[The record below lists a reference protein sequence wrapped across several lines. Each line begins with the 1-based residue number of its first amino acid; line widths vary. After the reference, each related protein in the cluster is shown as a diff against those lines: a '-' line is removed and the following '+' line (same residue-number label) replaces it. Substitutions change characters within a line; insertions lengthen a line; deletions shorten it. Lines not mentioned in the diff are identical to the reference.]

1 MRDNEGFT
9 ELEFKTKIAKNPD
22 FVGAIGLD
30 SPVAPNLKLVRRAL
44 VVPTFAVDAA
54 QDEVISFRG
63 SLGVF
68 GGAGTGKTST
78 LIRSALSRMDAGQDP
93 NSLLII
99 TYGRESASIIRDQIA
114 IGAKSTATNPLA
126 RTFHS
131 LAFSILNEKLSP
143 EDPIYILV
151 SGAEQ
156 DAFISEMLESGFDKS
171 SWHPDLVLAKTTKGF
186 VREVRDLILRGTE
199 LGLFPEDLKRLAHEM
214 NEPYWNGA
222 AEFWASYADVM
233 NLRSMSVGE
242 TVIRI
247 DPSAIIVEAIHRLKS
262 EPLILAKYRG
272 MFSTIL
278 IDEFQE
284 SDASQ
289 RELLELIAPA
299 DLVLFVD
306 AASAVGRFRGAD
318 PDSVE
323 RYVREKTST
332 QITLEKVHR
341 FAGERVEEAVK
352 LASHAEAAQFI
363 AHELKRAYLH
373 DGLAWSEMA
382 VLVRN
387 PGLQVAAIQRAFA
400 QNGIPL
406 GVDAGALALA
416 DNPAVR
422 PILDIANF
430 ALRPQLLTPAN
441 WERIESVLLSEFCGA
456 DAIELRQIRVKLAKE
471 RLDGDSKT
479 TTEMALE
486 LIEDPTI
493 SVDSEFRAFARLRD
507 LLVAARK
514 ASRGEVSDIFWA
526 IWDSSMD
533 YNGAKISL
541 LWRERALNGGNKGAL
556 ADRDIDSVIQLF
568 ESARRFS
575 ERAPGARATSFIDQ
589 LFDERILSDAIFSK
603 AQKENVVSLLTVHAA
618 KGLEWEFVVL
628 AGVQEGAWPNLKER
642 GSLLGSERLV
652 EAERTGLR
660 SPSEIAA
667 SASYGLMKDER
678 RLLNVA
684 RSRAKSRVLV
694 TAIQAEDLQPSRFFD
709 ELYEELYGI
718 SADEGDHA
726 TPERAL
732 TSQALISEL
741 RRTLENGESENKDF
755 AASLLKTLASEGF
768 AAANPSTWLGA
779 KALSSDLPVV
789 PSDQS
794 VFVSPSG
801 LQSFEDC
808 GLKWFLEKN
817 GAKDG
822 DSTAQLLGT
831 AIHALARMAADDA
844 SLTLE
849 GAIEKLTQSWSIV
862 DQNVGWFKDVQL
874 GKARDML
881 ERFFEWH
888 RLNPREIVAVEESFK
903 IEIGRAILSGS
914 VDRLESD
921 GQTLHVVDLK
931 TGKTAIS
938 EKDALQHKQLAAYQ
952 LAIMDGGFKHLSEIE
967 KSGGAELLFV
977 GGDRVDA
984 ALRTQPTVE
993 RDVIAS
999 EIERAAEGMGADTFT
1014 ATLNKN
1020 CRTCSVKIICP
1031 LQAHGRSLIE

>member
-1 MRDNEGFT
+1 M
-9 ELEFKTKIAKNPD
+9 A
-22 FVGAIGLD
+22 A
-30 SPVAPNLKLVRRAL
+30 NLKLVRRAIA
-44 VVPTFAVDAA
+44 VPTFNSDSA
-54 QDEVISFRG
+54 QEEVISFRG

-68 GGAGTGKTST
+68 GKAGSGKTTT

-93 NSLLII
+93 NTVLII

-143 EDPIYILV
+143 EDPMYILV

-156 DAFISEMLESGFDKS
+156 DAFIGEMLESGFDKS
-171 SWHPDLVLAKTTKGF
+171 AWHEDLDLAKKTKGF

-199 LGLFPEDLKRLAHEM
+199 LGLLPEDLKQLAHEM
-214 NEPYWNGA
+214 NEPYWKGA
-222 AEFWASYADVM
+222 AEFWASYVDVM

-247 DPSAIIVEAIHRLKS
+247 DPSAIIVEAINRLKS
-262 EPLILAKYRG
+262 SPELLSKYRS
-272 MFSTIL
+272 MFTTIL

-284 SDASQ
+284 SDKSQ
-289 RELLELIAPA
+289 RELLDLIAPK
-299 DLVLFVD
+299 DTIFFLD
-306 AASAVGRFRGAD
+306 AESAVGRFRGAD

-323 RYVREKTST
+323 RYVRENTST

-341 FAGERVEEAVK
+341 FNGDRVEEAAK
-352 LASHAEAAQFI
+352 LASHAEAAQYI
-363 AHELKRAYLH
+363 AHALKRSYLH
-373 DGLAWSEMA
+373 DGLPWSEMA

-387 PGLQVAAIQRAFA
+387 PGLQVAALQRALA

-406 GVDAGALALA
+406 SVDAGALALA

-430 ALRPQLLTPAN
+430 ALRPHLLTPGN
-441 WERIESVLLSEFCGA
+441 WERIEAVLLSEFCGA
-456 DAIELRQIRVKLAKE
+456 DALELRQIRVKLAKE
-471 RLDGDSKT
+471 RIDGDSKT

-486 LIEDPTI
+486 LIDDPTI
-493 SVDSEFRAFARLRD
+493 SVDSEFRPFARLRD

-514 ASRGEVSDIFWA
+514 ASRGDVSDVLWA

-533 YNGAKISL
+533 YNGARISL

-575 ERAPGARATSFIDQ
+575 ERAPGARATTFIDQ
-589 LFDERILSDAIFSK
+589 LFEERILSDAIFSK
-603 AQKENVVSLLTVHAA
+603 AQKENVVSLLTVHSA
-618 KGLEWEFVVL
+618 KGLEWKFVAL
-628 AGVQEGAWPNLKER
+628 AGLQEGAWPNLKER

-660 SPSEIAA
+660 SPGEIAA

-684 RSRAKSRVLV
+684 RTRANSRLLV
-694 TAIQAEDLQPSRFFD
+694 TAVQAEDLQPSRFFD
-709 ELYEELYGI
+709 EIYEEIYGV
-718 SADEGDHA
+718 SSDEGEHA
-726 TPERAL
+726 TSERAL
-732 TSQALISEL
+732 TPQALISQL
-741 RRTLENGESENKDF
+741 RRVLEGGVEGDKEF
-755 AASLLKTLASEGF
+755 AASLLKSLASEGF
-768 AAANPSTWLGA
+768 SSANPSTWLGA
-779 KALSSDLPVV
+779 RPLSSEAPVV
-789 PSDQS
+789 AKDQS

-817 GAKDG
+817 GARDG

-831 AIHALARMAADDA
+831 AIHALARMAADD
-844 SLTLE
+844 STLTLE
-849 GAIEKLTQSWSIV
+849 EAIEKLTDSWSIV
-862 DQNVGWFKDVQL
+862 DQSVGWFKEAQL
-874 GKARDML
+874 LEARAML
-881 ERFFEWH
+881 KRFFDWH
-888 RLNPREIVAVEESFK
+888 RENEREIVAVEEKFK

-921 GQTLHVVDLK
+921 GKSLHVVDLK
-931 TGKTAIS
+931 TGATAIS
-938 EKDALQHKQLAAYQ
+938 PADALEHKQLAAYQ
-952 LAIMDGGFKHLSEIE
+952 LAVMEGGFAAVSDIKE
-967 KSGGAELLFV
+967 SGGAQLLFV
-977 GGDRVDA
+977 AGDRADA
-984 ALRTQPTVE
+984 ALRTQPTVD
-993 RDVIAS
+993 RDAVAA
-999 EIERAAEGMGADTFT
+999 EIESAADGMSANQFT

-1020 CRTCSVKIICP
+1020 CRTCSVKLICP
-1031 LQAHGRSLIE
+1031 LQANGRSVIE

>member
-1 MRDNEGFT
+1 M
-9 ELEFKTKIAKNPD
+9 A
-22 FVGAIGLD
+22 A
-30 SPVAPNLKLVRRAL
+30 NLKLVRRAIA
-44 VVPTFAVDAA
+44 VPTFTSDSA
-54 QDEVISFRG
+54 QGEVISFRG

-68 GGAGTGKTST
+68 GKAGCGKTTT
-78 LIRSALSRMDAGQDP
+78 LIRAALSRMDAGQDP
-93 NSLLII
+93 NTVLII

-143 EDPIYILV
+143 EDPMYILV

-171 SWHPDLVLAKTTKGF
+171 AWHEDLDLARKTKGF

-199 LGLFPEDLKRLAHEM
+199 LGLLPEDLKRLAHEM

-222 AEFWASYADVM
+222 ADFWASYVDVM

-247 DPSAIIVEAIHRLKS
+247 DPSAIIVEAINRLKS
-262 EPLILAKYRG
+262 SPELLSKYRS
-272 MFSTIL
+272 MFTTIL

-284 SDASQ
+284 SDKSQ
-289 RELLELIAPA
+289 RELLELIAPK
-299 DLVLFVD
+299 DTIFFLD
-306 AASAVGRFRGAD
+306 AESAVGRFRGAD
-318 PDSVE
+318 PDSIE
-323 RYVREKTST
+323 RYVREKTSK
-332 QITLEKVHR
+332 QITLEKGHR
-341 FAGERVEEAVK
+341 FIGERVEEAAK
-352 LASHAEAAQFI
+352 LASHAEAAQYI
-363 AHELKRAYLH
+363 AHALKRSYLH
-373 DGLAWSEMA
+373 DGLPWSEMA

-387 PGLQVAAIQRAFA
+387 PGLQVAALQRALA

-406 GVDAGALALA
+406 SVDAGALALA

-430 ALRPQLLTPAN
+430 ALRPHLLTPGN
-441 WERIESVLLSEFCGA
+441 WERIEAVLLSEFCGA
-456 DAIELRQIRVKLAKE
+456 DALELRQIRVKLAKE
-471 RLDGDSKT
+471 RIDGESKT

-493 SVDSEFRAFARLRD
+493 SVDSEFRPFARLRD

-514 ASRGEVSDIFWA
+514 ASRGDVSDVLWA

-575 ERAPGARATSFIDQ
+575 ERAPGARATTFIDQ
-589 LFDERILSDAIFSK
+589 LFEERILSDAIFSK

-618 KGLEWEFVVL
+618 KGLEWNFVAL
-628 AGVQEGAWPNLKER
+628 AGLQEGAWPNLKER

-667 SASYGLMKDER
+667 SASYGLIKDER

-684 RSRAKSRVLV
+684 RTRAKSRLLV
-694 TAIQAEDLQPSRFFD
+694 TAVQAEDLQPSRFFD
-709 ELYEELYGI
+709 ELYEEIYGI
-718 SADEGDHA
+718 SSDEGEHA
-726 TPERAL
+726 TSERAL
-732 TSQALISEL
+732 TPQALISQL
-741 RRTLENGESENKDF
+741 RRVLEGGAEGDKEF
-755 AASLLKTLASEGF
+755 AASLLKSLASEGF
-768 AAANPSTWLGA
+768 SSANPSTWLGA
-779 KALSSDLPVV
+779 RPLSSDAPVV
-789 PSDQS
+789 AQDQS

-817 GAKDG
+817 GARDG

-831 AIHALARMAADDA
+831 AIHALARMAADD
-844 SLTLE
+844 STLTLE
-849 GAIEKLTQSWSIV
+849 EAIVKLTASWSIV
-862 DQNVGWFKDVQL
+862 DQSVGWFKEAQL
-874 GKARDML
+874 VEARAML
-881 ERFFEWH
+881 KRFFDWH
-888 RLNPREIVAVEESFK
+888 RENKREIVAVEEKFK
-903 IEIGRAILSGS
+903 VEIGRAILSGS

-921 GQTLHVVDLK
+921 GTSLHVVDLK
-931 TGKTAIS
+931 TGATAIS
-938 EKDALQHKQLAAYQ
+938 AAETLEHKQLAAYQ
-952 LAIMDGGFKHLSEIE
+952 LAVMEGGFAAVTDIK

-977 GGDRVDA
+977 AGDRADA
-984 ALRTQPTVE
+984 AHRSQPTVD
-993 RDVIAS
+993 RDAVAA
-999 EIERAAEGMGADTFT
+999 EIESAAEGMSANQFT

-1020 CRTCSVKIICP
+1020 CRTCSVKLICP
-1031 LQAHGRSLIE
+1031 LQANGRSVIE

>member
-1 MRDNEGFT
+1 M
-9 ELEFKTKIAKNPD
+9 A
-22 FVGAIGLD
+22 A
-30 SPVAPNLKLVRRAL
+30 NLKLVRRAIA
-44 VVPTFAVDAA
+44 VPTFTSDSA
-54 QDEVISFRG
+54 QEEVISFRG

-68 GGAGTGKTST
+68 GKAGCGKTTT
-78 LIRSALSRMDAGQDP
+78 LIRAALSRMDAGQDP
-93 NSLLII
+93 NTVLII

-143 EDPIYILV
+143 EDPMYILV

-171 SWHPDLVLAKTTKGF
+171 AWHEDLDLARKTKGF

-199 LGLFPEDLKRLAHEM
+199 LGLLPEDLKRLAHEM

-222 AEFWASYADVM
+222 ADFWASYVDVM

-247 DPSAIIVEAIHRLKS
+247 DPSAIIVEAINRLKS
-262 EPLILAKYRG
+262 SPELLSKYRS
-272 MFSTIL
+272 MFTTIL

-284 SDASQ
+284 SDKSQ
-289 RELLELIAPA
+289 RELLELIAPKDTIFFLNA
-299 DLVLFVD
+299 E
-306 AASAVGRFRGAD
+306 SAVGRFRGAD

-323 RYVREKTST
+323 RYVREKTSK
-332 QITLEKVHR
+332 QITLEKGHR
-341 FAGERVEEAVK
+341 FIGERVEEAAK
-352 LASHAEAAQFI
+352 LASHAEAAQYI
-363 AHELKRAYLH
+363 AHALKRSYLH
-373 DGLAWSEMA
+373 DGLPWSEMA

-387 PGLQVAAIQRAFA
+387 PGLQVAALQRALA

-406 GVDAGALALA
+406 SVDAGALALA

-430 ALRPQLLTPAN
+430 ALRPHLLTPGN
-441 WERIESVLLSEFCGA
+441 WERIEAVLLSEFCGA
-456 DAIELRQIRVKLAKE
+456 DALELRQIRVKLAKE
-471 RLDGDSKT
+471 RIDGESKT

-493 SVDSEFRAFARLRD
+493 SVDSEFRPFARLRD
-507 LLVAARK
+507 LLVAARN
-514 ASRGEVSDIFWA
+514 ASRGDVSDVLWA

-575 ERAPGARATSFIDQ
+575 ERAPGARATTFIDQ
-589 LFDERILSDAIFSK
+589 LFEERILSDAIFSK

-618 KGLEWEFVVL
+618 KGLEWNFVAL
-628 AGVQEGAWPNLKER
+628 AGLQEGAWPNLKER

-667 SASYGLMKDER
+667 SASYGLIKDER

-684 RSRAKSRVLV
+684 RTRAKSRLLV
-694 TAIQAEDLQPSRFFD
+694 TAVQAEDLQPSRFFD
-709 ELYEELYGI
+709 ELYEEIYGI
-718 SADEGDHA
+718 SSDEGEHA
-726 TPERAL
+726 TSERAL
-732 TSQALISEL
+732 TPQALISQL
-741 RRTLENGESENKDF
+741 RRVLEGGAEGDKEF
-755 AASLLKTLASEGF
+755 AASLLKSLASEGF
-768 AAANPSTWLGA
+768 SSANPSTWLGA
-779 KALSSDLPVV
+779 RPLSSDAPVV
-789 PSDQS
+789 AQDQS

-817 GAKDG
+817 GARDG

-831 AIHALARMAADDA
+831 AIHALARMAADD
-844 SLTLE
+844 STLTLE
-849 GAIEKLTQSWSIV
+849 EAIVKLTASWSIV
-862 DQNVGWFKDVQL
+862 DQSVGWFKEAQL
-874 GKARDML
+874 VEARAML
-881 ERFFEWH
+881 KRFFDWH
-888 RLNPREIVAVEESFK
+888 RENKREIVAVEEKFK
-903 IEIGRAILSGS
+903 VEIGRAILSGS

-921 GQTLHVVDLK
+921 GTSLHVVDLK
-931 TGKTAIS
+931 TGATAIS
-938 EKDALQHKQLAAYQ
+938 PADALEHKQLAAYQ
-952 LAIMDGGFKHLSEIE
+952 LAVMEGGFAAVTDIK

-977 GGDRVDA
+977 AGDRADA
-984 ALRTQPTVE
+984 AHRSQPTVD
-993 RDVIAS
+993 RDAVAA
-999 EIERAAEGMGADTFT
+999 EIESAAEGMSANQFT

-1020 CRTCSVKIICP
+1020 CRTCSVKLICP
-1031 LQAHGRSLIE
+1031 LQANGRSVIE

>member
-1 MRDNEGFT
+1 M
-9 ELEFKTKIAKNPD
+9 A
-22 FVGAIGLD
+22 A
-30 SPVAPNLKLVRRAL
+30 NLKLVRRAIA
-44 VVPTFAVDAA
+44 VPTFTSDSA
-54 QDEVISFRG
+54 QEEVISFRG

-68 GGAGTGKTST
+68 GKAGCGKTTT
-78 LIRSALSRMDAGQDP
+78 LIRAALSRMDAGQDP
-93 NSLLII
+93 NTFLII

-143 EDPIYILV
+143 EDPMYILV

-171 SWHPDLVLAKTTKGF
+171 AWHEDLDLARKTKGF

-199 LGLFPEDLKRLAHEM
+199 LGLLPEDLKRLAHEM

-222 AEFWASYADVM
+222 ADFWASYVDVM

-247 DPSAIIVEAIHRLKS
+247 DPSAIIVEAINRLKS
-262 EPLILAKYRG
+262 SPELLSKYRS
-272 MFSTIL
+272 MFTTIL

-284 SDASQ
+284 SDKSQ
-289 RELLELIAPA
+289 RELLELIAPK
-299 DLVLFVD
+299 DTIFFLD
-306 AASAVGRFRGAD
+306 AESAVGRFRGAD
-318 PDSVE
+318 PDSIE
-323 RYVREKTST
+323 RYVREKTSK
-332 QITLEKVHR
+332 QITLEKGHR
-341 FAGERVEEAVK
+341 FIGERVEEAAK
-352 LASHAEAAQFI
+352 LASHAEAAQYI
-363 AHELKRAYLH
+363 AHALKRSYLH
-373 DGLAWSEMA
+373 DGLPWSEMA

-387 PGLQVAAIQRAFA
+387 PGLQVAALQRALA

-406 GVDAGALALA
+406 SVDAGALALA

-430 ALRPQLLTPAN
+430 ALRPHFLTPGN
-441 WERIESVLLSEFCGA
+441 WERIEAVLLSEFCGA
-456 DAIELRQIRVKLAKE
+456 DALELRQIRVKLAKE
-471 RLDGDSKT
+471 RIDGESKT

-493 SVDSEFRAFARLRD
+493 SVDSEFRPFARLRD

-514 ASRGEVSDIFWA
+514 ASRGDVSDVLWA

-575 ERAPGARATSFIDQ
+575 ERAPGARATTFIDQ
-589 LFDERILSDAIFSK
+589 LFEERILSDAIFSK

-618 KGLEWEFVVL
+618 KGLEWNFVAL
-628 AGVQEGAWPNLKER
+628 AGLQEGAWPNLKER

-667 SASYGLMKDER
+667 SASYGLIKDER

-684 RSRAKSRVLV
+684 RTRAKSRLLV
-694 TAIQAEDLQPSRFFD
+694 TAVQAEDLQPSRFFD
-709 ELYEELYGI
+709 ELYEEIYGI
-718 SADEGDHA
+718 SSDEGEHA
-726 TPERAL
+726 TSERAL
-732 TSQALISEL
+732 TPQALISQL
-741 RRTLENGESENKDF
+741 RRVLEGGAEGDKEF
-755 AASLLKTLASEGF
+755 AASLLKSLASEGF
-768 AAANPSTWLGA
+768 SSANPSTWLGA
-779 KALSSDLPVV
+779 RPLSSDAPVV
-789 PSDQS
+789 AQDQS

-817 GAKDG
+817 GARDG

-831 AIHALARMAADDA
+831 AIHALARMAADD
-844 SLTLE
+844 STLTLE
-849 GAIEKLTQSWSIV
+849 EAIVKLTASWSIV
-862 DQNVGWFKDVQL
+862 DQSVGWFKEAQL
-874 GKARDML
+874 VEARAML
-881 ERFFEWH
+881 KRFFDWH
-888 RLNPREIVAVEESFK
+888 RENKREIVAVEEKFK
-903 IEIGRAILSGS
+903 VEIGRAILSGS

-921 GQTLHVVDLK
+921 GTSLHVVDLK
-931 TGKTAIS
+931 TGATAIS
-938 EKDALQHKQLAAYQ
+938 PADALEHKQLAAYQ
-952 LAIMDGGFKHLSEIE
+952 LAVMEGGFAAVTDIK

-977 GGDRVDA
+977 AGDRADA
-984 ALRTQPTVE
+984 AHRSQPTVD
-993 RDVIAS
+993 RDAVAA
-999 EIERAAEGMGADTFT
+999 EIESAAEGMSANQFT

-1020 CRTCSVKIICP
+1020 CRTCSVKLICP
-1031 LQAHGRSLIE
+1031 LQANGRSVIE

>member
-1 MRDNEGFT
+1 M
-9 ELEFKTKIAKNPD
+9 A
-22 FVGAIGLD
+22 A
-30 SPVAPNLKLVRRAL
+30 NLKLVRRAIA
-44 VVPTFAVDAA
+44 VPTFTSDSA
-54 QDEVISFRG
+54 QEEVISFRG

-68 GGAGTGKTST
+68 GKAGCGKTTT
-78 LIRSALSRMDAGQDP
+78 LIRAALSRMDAGQDP
-93 NSLLII
+93 NTVLII

-143 EDPIYILV
+143 EDPMYILV

-171 SWHPDLVLAKTTKGF
+171 AWHEDLDLARKTKGF

-199 LGLFPEDLKRLAHEM
+199 LGLLPEDLKRLAHEM

-222 AEFWASYADVM
+222 ADFWASYVDVM

-247 DPSAIIVEAIHRLKS
+247 DPSAIIVEAINRLKS
-262 EPLILAKYRG
+262 SPELLSKYRS
-272 MFSTIL
+272 MFTTIL

-284 SDASQ
+284 SDKSQ
-289 RELLELIAPA
+289 RELLELIAPS
-299 DLVLFVD
+299 DTIFFLD
-306 AASAVGRFRGAD
+306 AESAVGRFRGAD
-318 PDSVE
+318 PD
-323 RYVREKTST
+323 VREKTSK
-332 QITLEKVHR
+332 QITLEKGHR
-341 FAGERVEEAVK
+341 FIGERVEEAAK
-352 LASHAEAAQFI
+352 LASHAEAAQYI
-363 AHELKRAYLH
+363 AHALKRSYLH
-373 DGLAWSEMA
+373 DGLPWSEMA

-387 PGLQVAAIQRAFA
+387 PGLQVAALQRALA

-406 GVDAGALALA
+406 SVDAGALALA

-430 ALRPQLLTPAN
+430 ALRPHLLTPGN
-441 WERIESVLLSEFCGA
+441 WERIEAVLLSEFCGA
-456 DAIELRQIRVKLAKE
+456 DALELRQIRVKLAKE
-471 RLDGDSKT
+471 RIDGESKT

-493 SVDSEFRAFARLRD
+493 SVDSEFRPFARLRD
-507 LLVAARK
+507 LLVAARN
-514 ASRGEVSDIFWA
+514 ASRGDVSDVLWA

-575 ERAPGARATSFIDQ
+575 ERAPGARATTFIDQ
-589 LFDERILSDAIFSK
+589 LFEERILSDAIFSK

-618 KGLEWEFVVL
+618 KGLEWNFVAL
-628 AGVQEGAWPNLKER
+628 AGLQEGAWPNLKER

-667 SASYGLMKDER
+667 SASYGLIKDER

-684 RSRAKSRVLV
+684 RTRAKSRLLV
-694 TAIQAEDLQPSRFFD
+694 TAVQAEDLQPSRFFD
-709 ELYEELYGI
+709 ELYEEIYGI
-718 SADEGDHA
+718 SSDEGEHA
-726 TPERAL
+726 TSERAL
-732 TSQALISEL
+732 TPQALISQL
-741 RRTLENGESENKDF
+741 RRVLEGGAEGDKEF
-755 AASLLKTLASEGF
+755 AASLLKSLASEGF
-768 AAANPSTWLGA
+768 SSANPSTWLGA
-779 KALSSDLPVV
+779 RPLSSDAPVV
-789 PSDQS
+789 AQDQS

-817 GAKDG
+817 GARDG

-831 AIHALARMAADDA
+831 AIHALARMAADD
-844 SLTLE
+844 STLTLE
-849 GAIEKLTQSWSIV
+849 EAIVKLTASWSIV
-862 DQNVGWFKDVQL
+862 DQSVGWFKEAQL
-874 GKARDML
+874 VEARAML
-881 ERFFEWH
+881 KRFFDWH
-888 RLNPREIVAVEESFK
+888 RENKREIVAVEEKFK
-903 IEIGRAILSGS
+903 VEIGRAILSGS

-921 GQTLHVVDLK
+921 GTSLHVVDLK
-931 TGKTAIS
+931 TGATAIS
-938 EKDALQHKQLAAYQ
+938 AAETLEHKQLAAYQ
-952 LAIMDGGFKHLSEIE
+952 LAVMEGGFAAVTDIK

-977 GGDRVDA
+977 AGDRADA
-984 ALRTQPTVE
+984 AHRSQPTVD
-993 RDVIAS
+993 RDAVAA
-999 EIERAAEGMGADTFT
+999 EIESAAEGMSANQFT

-1020 CRTCSVKIICP
+1020 CRTCSVKLICP
-1031 LQAHGRSLIE
+1031 LQANGRSVIE

>member
-1 MRDNEGFT
+1 M
-9 ELEFKTKIAKNPD
+9 A
-22 FVGAIGLD
+22 A
-30 SPVAPNLKLVRRAL
+30 NLKLVRRAIA
-44 VVPTFAVDAA
+44 VPTFNSDSA
-54 QDEVISFRG
+54 QEEVISFRG

-68 GGAGTGKTST
+68 GKAGSGKTTT

-93 NSLLII
+93 NTVLII

-143 EDPIYILV
+143 EDPMYILV

-156 DAFISEMLESGFDKS
+156 DAFIGEMLESGFDKS
-171 SWHPDLVLAKTTKGF
+171 AWHEDLDLAKKTKGF

-199 LGLFPEDLKRLAHEM
+199 LGLLPEDLKQLAHEM
-214 NEPYWNGA
+214 NEPYWKGA
-222 AEFWASYADVM
+222 AEFWASYVDVM

-247 DPSAIIVEAIHRLKS
+247 DPSAIIVEAINRLKS
-262 EPLILAKYRG
+262 SPELLSKYRS
-272 MFSTIL
+272 MFTTIL

-284 SDASQ
+284 SDKSQ
-289 RELLELIAPA
+289 RELLDLIAPK
-299 DLVLFVD
+299 DTIFFLD
-306 AASAVGRFRGAD
+306 AESAVGRFRGAD

-323 RYVREKTST
+323 RYVRENTST

-341 FAGERVEEAVK
+341 FNGDRVEEAAK
-352 LASHAEAAQFI
+352 LASHAEAAQYI
-363 AHELKRAYLH
+363 AHALKRSYLH
-373 DGLAWSEMA
+373 DGLPWSEMA

-387 PGLQVAAIQRAFA
+387 PGLQVAALQRALA

-406 GVDAGALALA
+406 SVDAGALALA

-430 ALRPQLLTPAN
+430 ALRPHLLTPGN
-441 WERIESVLLSEFCGA
+441 WERIEAVLLSEFCGA
-456 DAIELRQIRVKLAKE
+456 DALELRQIRVKLAKE
-471 RLDGDSKT
+471 RNDGESRT

-486 LIEDPTI
+486 LIDDPTI
-493 SVDSEFRAFARLRD
+493 SVDSEFRPFARLRD

-514 ASRGEVSDIFWA
+514 ASRGDVSDVLWA

-533 YNGAKISL
+533 YNGARISL

-575 ERAPGARATSFIDQ
+575 ERAPGARATTFIDQ
-589 LFDERILSDAIFSK
+589 LFEERILSDAIFSK
-603 AQKENVVSLLTVHAA
+603 AQKENVVSLLTVHSA
-618 KGLEWEFVVL
+618 KGLEWKFVAL
-628 AGVQEGAWPNLKER
+628 AGLQEGAWPNLKER

-660 SPSEIAA
+660 SPGEIAA

-684 RSRAKSRVLV
+684 RTRANSRLLV
-694 TAIQAEDLQPSRFFD
+694 TAVQAEDLQPSRFFD
-709 ELYEELYGI
+709 EIYEEIYGV
-718 SADEGDHA
+718 SSDEGEHA
-726 TPERAL
+726 TSERAL
-732 TSQALISEL
+732 TPHALISQL
-741 RRTLENGESENKDF
+741 RRVLEGGVEGDKEF
-755 AASLLKTLASEGF
+755 AASLLKSLASEGF
-768 AAANPSTWLGA
+768 SSANPSTWLGA
-779 KALSSDLPVV
+779 RPLSSEAPVV
-789 PSDQS
+789 AKDQS

-817 GAKDG
+817 GARDG

-831 AIHALARMAADDA
+831 AIHALARMAADD
-844 SLTLE
+844 STLTLE
-849 GAIEKLTQSWSIV
+849 EAIEKLTDSWSIV
-862 DQNVGWFKDVQL
+862 DQSVGWFKEAQL
-874 GKARDML
+874 LEARAML
-881 ERFFEWH
+881 KRFFDWH
-888 RLNPREIVAVEESFK
+888 RENEREIVAVEEKFK

-921 GQTLHVVDLK
+921 GTSLHVVDLK
-931 TGKTAIS
+931 TGATAIS
-938 EKDALQHKQLAAYQ
+938 PADALEHKQLAAYQ
-952 LAIMDGGFKHLSEIE
+952 LAVMEGGFAAVSDIKE
-967 KSGGAELLFV
+967 SGGAQLLFV
-977 GGDRVDA
+977 AGDRADA
-984 ALRTQPTVE
+984 ALRTQPTVD
-993 RDVIAS
+993 RNAVAAQ
-999 EIERAAEGMGADTFT
+999 IESAADGMSANQFT

-1020 CRTCSVKIICP
+1020 CRTCSVKLICP
-1031 LQAHGRSLIE
+1031 LQANGRSVIE

>member
-1 MRDNEGFT
+1 M
-9 ELEFKTKIAKNPD
+9 A
-22 FVGAIGLD
+22 A
-30 SPVAPNLKLVRRAL
+30 NLKLVRRAIA
-44 VVPTFAVDAA
+44 VPTFTSDSA
-54 QDEVISFRG
+54 QEEVISFRG

-68 GGAGTGKTST
+68 GKAGCGKTTT
-78 LIRSALSRMDAGQDP
+78 LIRAALSRMDAGQDP
-93 NSLLII
+93 NTVLII

-143 EDPIYILV
+143 EDPMYILV

-171 SWHPDLVLAKTTKGF
+171 AWHEDLDLARKTKGF

-199 LGLFPEDLKRLAHEM
+199 LGLLPEDLKRLAHEM

-222 AEFWASYADVM
+222 ADFWASYVDVM

-247 DPSAIIVEAIHRLKS
+247 DPSAIIVEAINRLKS
-262 EPLILAKYRG
+262 SPELLSKYRS
-272 MFSTIL
+272 MFTTIL

-284 SDASQ
+284 SDKSQ
-289 RELLELIAPA
+289 RELLELIAPK
-299 DLVLFVD
+299 DTIFFLD
-306 AASAVGRFRGAD
+306 AESAVGRFRGAD

-323 RYVREKTST
+323 RYVREKTSK
-332 QITLEKVHR
+332 QITLEKGHR
-341 FAGERVEEAVK
+341 FIGERVEEAAK
-352 LASHAEAAQFI
+352 LASHAEAAQYI
-363 AHELKRAYLH
+363 AHALKRSYLH
-373 DGLAWSEMA
+373 DGLPWSEMA

-387 PGLQVAAIQRAFA
+387 PGLQVAALQRALA

-406 GVDAGALALA
+406 SVDAGALALA

-430 ALRPQLLTPAN
+430 ALRPHLLTPGN
-441 WERIESVLLSEFCGA
+441 WERIEAVLLSEFCGA
-456 DAIELRQIRVKLAKE
+456 DALELRQIRVKLAKE
-471 RLDGDSKT
+471 RIDGESKT

-493 SVDSEFRAFARLRD
+493 SVDSEFRPFARLRD
-507 LLVAARK
+507 LLVAARN
-514 ASRGEVSDIFWA
+514 ASRGDVSDVLWA

-575 ERAPGARATSFIDQ
+575 ERAPGARATTFIDQ
-589 LFDERILSDAIFSK
+589 LFEERILSDAIFSK

-618 KGLEWEFVVL
+618 KGLEWNFVAL
-628 AGVQEGAWPNLKER
+628 AGLQEGAWPNLKER

-667 SASYGLMKDER
+667 SASYGLIKDER

-684 RSRAKSRVLV
+684 RTRAKSRLLV
-694 TAIQAEDLQPSRFFD
+694 TAVQAEDLQPSRFFD
-709 ELYEELYGI
+709 ELYEEIYGI
-718 SADEGDHA
+718 SSDEGEHA
-726 TPERAL
+726 TSERAL
-732 TSQALISEL
+732 TPQALISQL
-741 RRTLENGESENKDF
+741 RRVLEGGAEGDKEF
-755 AASLLKTLASEGF
+755 AASLLKSLASEGF
-768 AAANPSTWLGA
+768 SSANPSTWLGA
-779 KALSSDLPVV
+779 RPLSSDAPVV
-789 PSDQS
+789 AQDQS

-817 GAKDG
+817 GARDG

-831 AIHALARMAADDA
+831 AIHALARMAADD
-844 SLTLE
+844 STLTLE
-849 GAIEKLTQSWSIV
+849 EAIVKLTASWSIV
-862 DQNVGWFKDVQL
+862 DQSVGWFKEAQL
-874 GKARDML
+874 VEARAML
-881 ERFFEWH
+881 KRFFDWH
-888 RLNPREIVAVEESFK
+888 RENKREIVAVEEKFK
-903 IEIGRAILSGS
+903 VEIGRAILSGS

-921 GQTLHVVDLK
+921 GTSLHVVDLK
-931 TGKTAIS
+931 TGATAIS
-938 EKDALQHKQLAAYQ
+938 PADALEHKQLAAYQ
-952 LAIMDGGFKHLSEIE
+952 LAVMEGGFAAVTDIK

-977 GGDRVDA
+977 AGDRADA
-984 ALRTQPTVE
+984 AHRSQPTVD
-993 RDVIAS
+993 RDAVAA
-999 EIERAAEGMGADTFT
+999 EIESAAEGMSANQFT

-1020 CRTCSVKIICP
+1020 CRTCSVKLICP
-1031 LQAHGRSLIE
+1031 LQANGRSVIE

>member
-1 MRDNEGFT
+1 M
-9 ELEFKTKIAKNPD
+9 A
-22 FVGAIGLD
+22 A
-30 SPVAPNLKLVRRAL
+30 NLKLVRRAIA
-44 VVPTFAVDAA
+44 VPTFTSDSA
-54 QDEVISFRG
+54 QEEVISFRG

-68 GGAGTGKTST
+68 GKAGCGKTTT
-78 LIRSALSRMDAGQDP
+78 LIRAALSRMDAGQDP
-93 NSLLII
+93 NTVLII

-143 EDPIYILV
+143 EDPMYILV

-171 SWHPDLVLAKTTKGF
+171 AWHEDLDLARKTKGF

-199 LGLFPEDLKRLAHEM
+199 LGLLPEDLKRLAHEM

-222 AEFWASYADVM
+222 ADFWASYVDVM

-247 DPSAIIVEAIHRLKS
+247 DPSAIIVEAINRLKS
-262 EPLILAKYRG
+262 SPELLSKYRS
-272 MFSTIL
+272 MFTTIL

-284 SDASQ
+284 SDKSQ
-289 RELLELIAPA
+289 RELLELIAPK
-299 DLVLFVD
+299 DTIFFLD
-306 AASAVGRFRGAD
+306 AESAVGRFRGAD
-318 PDSVE
+318 PDSIE
-323 RYVREKTST
+323 RYVREKTSK
-332 QITLEKVHR
+332 QITLEKGHR
-341 FAGERVEEAVK
+341 FIGERVEEAAK
-352 LASHAEAAQFI
+352 LASHAEAAQYI
-363 AHELKRAYLH
+363 AHALKRSYLH
-373 DGLAWSEMA
+373 DGLPWSEMA

-387 PGLQVAAIQRAFA
+387 PGLQVAALQRALA

-406 GVDAGALALA
+406 SVDAGALALA

-430 ALRPQLLTPAN
+430 ALRPHFLTPGN
-441 WERIESVLLSEFCGA
+441 WERIEAVLLSEFCGA
-456 DAIELRQIRVKLAKE
+456 DALELRQIRVKLAKE
-471 RLDGDSKT
+471 RIDGESKT

-493 SVDSEFRAFARLRD
+493 SVDSEFRPFARLRD
-507 LLVAARK
+507 LLVAARN
-514 ASRGEVSDIFWA
+514 ASRGDVSDVLWA

-575 ERAPGARATSFIDQ
+575 ERAPGARATTFIDQ
-589 LFDERILSDAIFSK
+589 LFEERILSDAIFSK

-618 KGLEWEFVVL
+618 KGLEWNFVAL
-628 AGVQEGAWPNLKER
+628 AGLQEGAWPNLKER

-652 EAERTGLR
+652 EAERTDLR

-667 SASYGLMKDER
+667 SASYGLIKDER

-684 RSRAKSRVLV
+684 RTRAKSRLLV
-694 TAIQAEDLQPSRFFD
+694 TAVQAEDLQPSRFFD
-709 ELYEELYGI
+709 EIYEEIYGI
-718 SADEGDHA
+718 SSDEGEHA
-726 TPERAL
+726 TSERAL
-732 TSQALISEL
+732 TPQALISQL
-741 RRTLENGESENKDF
+741 RRVLEGGAEGDKEF
-755 AASLLKTLASEGF
+755 AASLLKSLASEGF
-768 AAANPSTWLGA
+768 SSANPSTWLGA
-779 KALSSDLPVV
+779 RPLSSDAPVV
-789 PSDQS
+789 AQDQS

-817 GAKDG
+817 GARDG

-831 AIHALARMAADDA
+831 AIHALARMAADD
-844 SLTLE
+844 STLTLE
-849 GAIEKLTQSWSIV
+849 EAIVKLTASWSIV
-862 DQNVGWFKDVQL
+862 DQSVGWFKEAQL
-874 GKARDML
+874 VEARAML
-881 ERFFEWH
+881 KRFFDWH
-888 RLNPREIVAVEESFK
+888 RENKREIVAVEEKFK
-903 IEIGRAILSGS
+903 VEIGRAILSGS

-921 GQTLHVVDLK
+921 GTSLHVVDLK
-931 TGKTAIS
+931 TGATAIS
-938 EKDALQHKQLAAYQ
+938 AAETLEHKQLAAYQ
-952 LAIMDGGFKHLSEIE
+952 LAVMEGGFAAVTDIK

-977 GGDRVDA
+977 AGDRADA
-984 ALRTQPTVE
+984 AHRSQPTVD
-993 RDVIAS
+993 RDAVAA
-999 EIERAAEGMGADTFT
+999 EIESAAEGMSANQFT

-1020 CRTCSVKIICP
+1020 CRTCSVKLICP
-1031 LQAHGRSLIE
+1031 LQANGRSVIE

>member
-1 MRDNEGFT
+1 M
-9 ELEFKTKIAKNPD
+9 A
-22 FVGAIGLD
+22 A
-30 SPVAPNLKLVRRAL
+30 NLKLVRRAIA
-44 VVPTFAVDAA
+44 VPTFTSDSA
-54 QDEVISFRG
+54 QEEVISFRG

-68 GGAGTGKTST
+68 GKAGCGKTTT
-78 LIRSALSRMDAGQDP
+78 LIRAALSRMDAGQDP
-93 NSLLII
+93 NTVLII

-143 EDPIYILV
+143 EDPMYILV

-171 SWHPDLVLAKTTKGF
+171 AWHEDLDLARKTKGF

-199 LGLFPEDLKRLAHEM
+199 LGLLPEDLKRLAHEM

-222 AEFWASYADVM
+222 ADFWASYVDVM

-247 DPSAIIVEAIHRLKS
+247 DPSAIIVEAINRLKS
-262 EPLILAKYRG
+262 SPELLSKYRS
-272 MFSTIL
+272 MFTTIL

-284 SDASQ
+284 SDKSQ
-289 RELLELIAPA
+289 RELLELIAPK
-299 DLVLFVD
+299 DTIFFLD
-306 AASAVGRFRGAD
+306 AESAVGRFRGAD

-323 RYVREKTST
+323 RYVREKTSK
-332 QITLEKVHR
+332 QITLEKGHR
-341 FAGERVEEAVK
+341 FIGERVEEAAK
-352 LASHAEAAQFI
+352 LASHAEAAQYI
-363 AHELKRAYLH
+363 AHALKRSYLH
-373 DGLAWSEMA
+373 DGLPWSEMA

-387 PGLQVAAIQRAFA
+387 PGLQVAALQRALA

-406 GVDAGALALA
+406 SVDAGALALA

-430 ALRPQLLTPAN
+430 ALRPHLLTPGN
-441 WERIESVLLSEFCGA
+441 WERIEAVLLSEFCGA
-456 DAIELRQIRVKLAKE
+456 DALELRQIRVKLAKE
-471 RLDGDSKT
+471 RIDGESKT

-493 SVDSEFRAFARLRD
+493 SVDSEFRPFARLRD

-514 ASRGEVSDIFWA
+514 ASRGDVSDVLWA

-575 ERAPGARATSFIDQ
+575 ERAPGARATTFIDQ
-589 LFDERILSDAIFSK
+589 LFEERILSDAIFSK

-618 KGLEWEFVVL
+618 KGLEWNFVAL
-628 AGVQEGAWPNLKER
+628 AGLQEGAWPNLKER

-667 SASYGLMKDER
+667 SASYGLIKDER

-684 RSRAKSRVLV
+684 RTRAKSRLLV
-694 TAIQAEDLQPSRFFD
+694 TAVQAEDLQPSRFFD
-709 ELYEELYGI
+709 ELYEEIYGI
-718 SADEGDHA
+718 SSDEGEHA
-726 TPERAL
+726 TSERAL
-732 TSQALISEL
+732 TPQALISQL
-741 RRTLENGESENKDF
+741 RRVLEGGAEGDKEF
-755 AASLLKTLASEGF
+755 AASLLKSLASEGF
-768 AAANPSTWLGA
+768 SSANPSTWLGA
-779 KALSSDLPVV
+779 RPLSSDAPVV
-789 PSDQS
+789 AQDQS

-817 GAKDG
+817 GARDG

-831 AIHALARMAADDA
+831 AIHALARMAADD
-844 SLTLE
+844 STLTLE
-849 GAIEKLTQSWSIV
+849 EAIVKLTASWSIV
-862 DQNVGWFKDVQL
+862 DQSVGWFKEAQL
-874 GKARDML
+874 VEARAML
-881 ERFFEWH
+881 KRFFDWH
-888 RLNPREIVAVEESFK
+888 RENKREIVAVEEKFK
-903 IEIGRAILSGS
+903 VEIGRAILSGS

-921 GQTLHVVDLK
+921 GTSLHVVDLK
-931 TGKTAIS
+931 TGATAIS
-938 EKDALQHKQLAAYQ
+938 PADALEHKQLAAYQ
-952 LAIMDGGFKHLSEIE
+952 LAVMEGGFAAVTDIK

-977 GGDRVDA
+977 AGDRADA
-984 ALRTQPTVE
+984 AHRSQPTVD
-993 RDVIAS
+993 RDAVAA
-999 EIERAAEGMGADTFT
+999 EIESAAEGMSANQFT

-1020 CRTCSVKIICP
+1020 CRTCSVKLICP
-1031 LQAHGRSLIE
+1031 LQANGRSVIE

>member
-1 MRDNEGFT
+1 M
-9 ELEFKTKIAKNPD
+9 A
-22 FVGAIGLD
+22 A
-30 SPVAPNLKLVRRAL
+30 NLKLVRRAIA
-44 VVPTFAVDAA
+44 VPTFTSDSA
-54 QDEVISFRG
+54 QEEVISFRG

-68 GGAGTGKTST
+68 GKAGCGKTTT
-78 LIRSALSRMDAGQDP
+78 LIRAALSRMDAGQDP
-93 NSLLII
+93 NTFLII

-143 EDPIYILV
+143 EDPMYILV

-171 SWHPDLVLAKTTKGF
+171 AWHEDLDLARKTKGF

-199 LGLFPEDLKRLAHEM
+199 LGLLPEDLKRLAHEM

-222 AEFWASYADVM
+222 ADFWASYVDVM

-247 DPSAIIVEAIHRLKS
+247 DPSAIIVEAINRLKS
-262 EPLILAKYRG
+262 SPELLSKYRS
-272 MFSTIL
+272 MFTTIL

-284 SDASQ
+284 SDKSQ
-289 RELLELIAPA
+289 RELLELIAPK
-299 DLVLFVD
+299 DTIFFLD
-306 AASAVGRFRGAD
+306 AESAVGRFRGAD
-318 PDSVE
+318 PDSIE
-323 RYVREKTST
+323 RYVREKTSK
-332 QITLEKVHR
+332 QITLEKGHR
-341 FAGERVEEAVK
+341 FIGERVEEAAK
-352 LASHAEAAQFI
+352 LASHAEAAQYI
-363 AHELKRAYLH
+363 AHALKRSYLH
-373 DGLAWSEMA
+373 DGLPWSEMA

-387 PGLQVAAIQRAFA
+387 PGLQVAALQRALA

-406 GVDAGALALA
+406 SVDAGALALA

-430 ALRPQLLTPAN
+430 ALRPHFLTPGN
-441 WERIESVLLSEFCGA
+441 WERIEAVLLSEFCGA
-456 DAIELRQIRVKLAKE
+456 DALELRQIRVKLAKE
-471 RLDGDSKT
+471 RIDGESKT

-493 SVDSEFRAFARLRD
+493 SVDSEFRPFARLRD
-507 LLVAARK
+507 LLVAARN
-514 ASRGEVSDIFWA
+514 ASRGDVSDVLWA

-575 ERAPGARATSFIDQ
+575 ERAPGARATTFIDQ
-589 LFDERILSDAIFSK
+589 LFEERILSDAIFSK

-618 KGLEWEFVVL
+618 KGLEWNFVAL
-628 AGVQEGAWPNLKER
+628 AGLQEGAWPNLKER

-667 SASYGLMKDER
+667 SASYGLIKDER

-684 RSRAKSRVLV
+684 RTRAKSRLLV
-694 TAIQAEDLQPSRFFD
+694 TAVQAEDLQPSRFFD
-709 ELYEELYGI
+709 ELYEEIYGI
-718 SADEGDHA
+718 SSDEGEHA
-726 TPERAL
+726 TSERAL
-732 TSQALISEL
+732 TPQALISQL
-741 RRTLENGESENKDF
+741 RRVLEGGAEGDKEF
-755 AASLLKTLASEGF
+755 AASLLKSLASEGF
-768 AAANPSTWLGA
+768 SSANPSTWLGA
-779 KALSSDLPVV
+779 RPLSSDAPVV
-789 PSDQS
+789 AQDQS

-817 GAKDG
+817 GARDG

-831 AIHALARMAADDA
+831 AIHALARMAADD
-844 SLTLE
+844 STLTLE
-849 GAIEKLTQSWSIV
+849 EAIVKLTASWSIV
-862 DQNVGWFKDVQL
+862 DQSVGWFKEAQL
-874 GKARDML
+874 VEARAML
-881 ERFFEWH
+881 KRFFDWH
-888 RLNPREIVAVEESFK
+888 RENKREIVAVEEKFK
-903 IEIGRAILSGS
+903 VEIGRAILSGS

-921 GQTLHVVDLK
+921 GTSLHVVDLK
-931 TGKTAIS
+931 TGATAIS
-938 EKDALQHKQLAAYQ
+938 PADALEHKQLAAYQ
-952 LAIMDGGFKHLSEIE
+952 LAVMEGGFAAVTDIK

-977 GGDRVDA
+977 AGDRADA
-984 ALRTQPTVE
+984 AHRSQPTVD
-993 RDVIAS
+993 RDAVAA
-999 EIERAAEGMGADTFT
+999 EIESAAEGMSANQFT

-1020 CRTCSVKIICP
+1020 CRTCSVKLICP
-1031 LQAHGRSLIE
+1031 LQANGRSVIE

>member
-1 MRDNEGFT
+1 M
-9 ELEFKTKIAKNPD
+9 A
-22 FVGAIGLD
+22 A
-30 SPVAPNLKLVRRAL
+30 NLKLVRRAIA
-44 VVPTFAVDAA
+44 VPTFTSDSA
-54 QDEVISFRG
+54 QEEVISFRG

-68 GGAGTGKTST
+68 GKAGSGKTTT
-78 LIRSALSRMDAGQDP
+78 LIRAALSRMDAGQDP
-93 NSLLII
+93 NTVLII

-143 EDPIYILV
+143 EDPMYILV

-171 SWHPDLVLAKTTKGF
+171 AWHEDLDLARKTKGF

-199 LGLFPEDLKRLAHEM
+199 LGLLPEDLKRLAHEM

-222 AEFWASYADVM
+222 ADFWASYVDVM

-247 DPSAIIVEAIHRLKS
+247 DPSAIIVEAINRLKS
-262 EPLILAKYRG
+262 SPELLSKYRS
-272 MFSTIL
+272 MFTTIL

-284 SDASQ
+284 SDKSQ
-289 RELLELIAPA
+289 RELLELIAPK
-299 DLVLFVD
+299 DTIFFLD
-306 AASAVGRFRGAD
+306 AESAVGRFRGAD
-318 PDSVE
+318 PDSIE
-323 RYVREKTST
+323 RYVREKTSK
-332 QITLEKVHR
+332 QITLEKGHR
-341 FAGERVEEAVK
+341 FIGERVEEAAK
-352 LASHAEAAQFI
+352 LASHAEAAQYI
-363 AHELKRAYLH
+363 AHALKRSYLH
-373 DGLAWSEMA
+373 DGLPWSEMA

-387 PGLQVAAIQRAFA
+387 PGLQVAALQRALA

-406 GVDAGALALA
+406 SVDAGALALA

-430 ALRPQLLTPAN
+430 ALRPHLLTPGN
-441 WERIESVLLSEFCGA
+441 WERIEAVLLSEFCGA
-456 DAIELRQIRVKLAKE
+456 DALELRQIRVKLAKE
-471 RLDGDSKT
+471 RIDGESKT

-493 SVDSEFRAFARLRD
+493 SVDSEFRPFARLRD

-514 ASRGEVSDIFWA
+514 ASRGDVSDVLWA

-575 ERAPGARATSFIDQ
+575 ERAPGARATTFIDQ
-589 LFDERILSDAIFSK
+589 LFEERILSDAIFSK

-618 KGLEWEFVVL
+618 KGLEWNFVAL
-628 AGVQEGAWPNLKER
+628 AGLQEGAWPNLKER

-667 SASYGLMKDER
+667 SASYGLIKDER

-684 RSRAKSRVLV
+684 RTRAKSRLLV
-694 TAIQAEDLQPSRFFD
+694 TAVQAEDLQPSRFFD
-709 ELYEELYGI
+709 ELYEEIYGI
-718 SADEGDHA
+718 SSDEGEHA
-726 TPERAL
+726 TSERAL
-732 TSQALISEL
+732 TPQALISQL
-741 RRTLENGESENKDF
+741 RRVLEGGAEGDKEF
-755 AASLLKTLASEGF
+755 AASLLKSLASEGF
-768 AAANPSTWLGA
+768 SSANPSTWLGA
-779 KALSSDLPVV
+779 RPLSSDAPVV
-789 PSDQS
+789 AQDQS

-817 GAKDG
+817 GARDG

-831 AIHALARMAADDA
+831 AIHALARMAADD
-844 SLTLE
+844 STLTLDE
-849 GAIEKLTQSWSIV
+849 AIVKLTASWSIV
-862 DQNVGWFKDVQL
+862 DQSVGWFKEAQL
-874 GKARDML
+874 VEARAML
-881 ERFFEWH
+881 KRFFDWH
-888 RLNPREIVAVEESFK
+888 RENKREIVAVEEKFK
-903 IEIGRAILSGS
+903 VEIGRAILSGS

-921 GQTLHVVDLK
+921 GTSLHVVDLK
-931 TGKTAIS
+931 TGATAIS
-938 EKDALQHKQLAAYQ
+938 AAETLEHKQLAAYQ
-952 LAIMDGGFKHLSEIE
+952 LAVMEGGFAAVTDIK

-977 GGDRVDA
+977 AGDRADA
-984 ALRTQPTVE
+984 AHRSQPTVD
-993 RDVIAS
+993 RDAVAA
-999 EIERAAEGMGADTFT
+999 EIESAAEGMSANQFT

-1020 CRTCSVKIICP
+1020 CRTCSVKLICP
-1031 LQAHGRSLIE
+1031 LQANGRSVIE

>member
-1 MRDNEGFT
+1 M
-9 ELEFKTKIAKNPD
+9 A
-22 FVGAIGLD
+22 A
-30 SPVAPNLKLVRRAL
+30 NLKLVRRAIA
-44 VVPTFAVDAA
+44 VPTFNSDSA
-54 QDEVISFRG
+54 QEEVISFRG

-68 GGAGTGKTST
+68 GKAGSGKTTT

-93 NSLLII
+93 NTVLII

-143 EDPIYILV
+143 EDPMYILV

-156 DAFISEMLESGFDKS
+156 DAFIGEMLESGFDKS
-171 SWHPDLVLAKTTKGF
+171 AWHEDLDLAKKTKGF

-199 LGLFPEDLKRLAHEM
+199 LGLLPEDLKQLAHEM
-214 NEPYWNGA
+214 NEPYWKGA
-222 AEFWASYADVM
+222 AEFWASYVDVM

-247 DPSAIIVEAIHRLKS
+247 DPSAIIVEAINRLKS
-262 EPLILAKYRG
+262 SPELLSKYRS
-272 MFSTIL
+272 MFTTIL

-284 SDASQ
+284 SDKSQ
-289 RELLELIAPA
+289 RELLDLIAPK
-299 DLVLFVD
+299 DTIFFLD
-306 AASAVGRFRGAD
+306 AESAVGRFRGAD

-323 RYVREKTST
+323 RYVRENTST

-341 FAGERVEEAVK
+341 FNGDRVEEAAK
-352 LASHAEAAQFI
+352 LASHAEAAQYI
-363 AHELKRAYLH
+363 AHALKRSYLH
-373 DGLAWSEMA
+373 DGLPWSEMA

-387 PGLQVAAIQRAFA
+387 PGLQVAALQRAFA

-406 GVDAGALALA
+406 SVDAGALALA

-430 ALRPQLLTPAN
+430 ALRPHLLTPGN
-441 WERIESVLLSEFCGA
+441 WERIEAVLLSEFCGA
-456 DAIELRQIRVKLAKE
+456 DALELRQIRVKLAKE
-471 RLDGDSKT
+471 RIDGDSKT

-486 LIEDPTI
+486 LIDDPTI
-493 SVDSEFRAFARLRD
+493 SVDSEFRPFARLRD

-514 ASRGEVSDIFWA
+514 ASRGDVSDVLWA

-533 YNGAKISL
+533 YNGARISL

-575 ERAPGARATSFIDQ
+575 ERAPGARATTFIDQ
-589 LFDERILSDAIFSK
+589 LFEERILSDAIFSK
-603 AQKENVVSLLTVHAA
+603 AQKENVVSLLTVHSA
-618 KGLEWEFVVL
+618 KGLEWKFVAL
-628 AGVQEGAWPNLKER
+628 AGLQEGAWPNLKER

-660 SPSEIAA
+660 SPGEIAA

-684 RSRAKSRVLV
+684 RTRANSRLLV
-694 TAIQAEDLQPSRFFD
+694 TAVQAEDLQPSRFFD
-709 ELYEELYGI
+709 EIYEEIYGV
-718 SADEGDHA
+718 SSDEGEHA
-726 TPERAL
+726 TSERAL
-732 TSQALISEL
+732 TPQALISQL
-741 RRTLENGESENKDF
+741 RRVLEGGAEGDKEF
-755 AASLLKTLASEGF
+755 AASLLKSLASEGF
-768 AAANPSTWLGA
+768 SSANPSTWLGA
-779 KALSSDLPVV
+779 RPLSSEAPVV
-789 PSDQS
+789 AKDQS

-817 GAKDG
+817 GARDG

-831 AIHALARMAADDA
+831 AIHALARMAADD
-844 SLTLE
+844 STLTLE
-849 GAIEKLTQSWSIV
+849 EAIEKLTDSWSIV
-862 DQNVGWFKDVQL
+862 DQSVGWFKEAQL
-874 GKARDML
+874 LEARAML
-881 ERFFEWH
+881 KRFFDWH
-888 RLNPREIVAVEESFK
+888 RENEREIVAVEEKFK

-921 GQTLHVVDLK
+921 GKSLHVVDLK
-931 TGKTAIS
+931 TGATAIS
-938 EKDALQHKQLAAYQ
+938 PADALEHKQLAAYQ
-952 LAIMDGGFKHLSEIE
+952 LAVMEGGFAAVSDIKE
-967 KSGGAELLFV
+967 SGGAQLLFV
-977 GGDRVDA
+977 AGDRADA
-984 ALRTQPTVE
+984 ALRTQPTVD
-993 RDVIAS
+993 RNAVAAQ
-999 EIERAAEGMGADTFT
+999 IESAADGMSANQFT

-1020 CRTCSVKIICP
+1020 CRTCSVKLICP
-1031 LQAHGRSLIE
+1031 LQANGRSVIE

>member
-1 MRDNEGFT
+1 M
-9 ELEFKTKIAKNPD
+9 A
-22 FVGAIGLD
+22 A
-30 SPVAPNLKLVRRAL
+30 NLKLVRRAIA
-44 VVPTFAVDAA
+44 VPTFNSDSA
-54 QDEVISFRG
+54 QEEVISFRG

-68 GGAGTGKTST
+68 GKAGSGKTTT

-93 NSLLII
+93 NTVLII

-143 EDPIYILV
+143 EDPMYILV

-156 DAFISEMLESGFDKS
+156 DAFIGEMLESGFDKS
-171 SWHPDLVLAKTTKGF
+171 AWHEDLDLAKKTKGF

-199 LGLFPEDLKRLAHEM
+199 LGLLPEDLKQLAHEM
-214 NEPYWNGA
+214 NEPYWKGA
-222 AEFWASYADVM
+222 AEFWASYVDVM

-247 DPSAIIVEAIHRLKS
+247 DPSAIIVEAINRLKS
-262 EPLILAKYRG
+262 SPELLSKYRS
-272 MFSTIL
+272 MFTTIL

-284 SDASQ
+284 SDKSQ
-289 RELLELIAPA
+289 RELLDLIAPK
-299 DLVLFVD
+299 DTIFFLD
-306 AASAVGRFRGAD
+306 AESAVGRFRGAD

-323 RYVREKTST
+323 RYVRENTST

-341 FAGERVEEAVK
+341 FNGDRVEEAAK
-352 LASHAEAAQFI
+352 LASHAEAAQYI
-363 AHELKRAYLH
+363 AHALKRSYLH
-373 DGLAWSEMA
+373 DGLPWSEMA

-387 PGLQVAAIQRAFA
+387 PGLQVAALQRALA

-406 GVDAGALALA
+406 SVDAGALALA

-430 ALRPQLLTPAN
+430 ALRPHLLTPGN
-441 WERIESVLLSEFCGA
+441 WERIEAVLLSEFCGA
-456 DAIELRQIRVKLAKE
+456 DALELRQIRVKLAKE
-471 RLDGDSKT
+471 RIDGDSKT

-486 LIEDPTI
+486 LIDDPTI
-493 SVDSEFRAFARLRD
+493 SVDSEFRPFARLRD

-514 ASRGEVSDIFWA
+514 ASRGDVSDVLWA

-533 YNGAKISL
+533 YNGARISL

-575 ERAPGARATSFIDQ
+575 ERAPGARATTFIDQ
-589 LFDERILSDAIFSK
+589 LFEERILSDAIFSK
-603 AQKENVVSLLTVHAA
+603 AQKENVVSLLTVHSA
-618 KGLEWEFVVL
+618 KGLEWKFVAL
-628 AGVQEGAWPNLKER
+628 AGLQEGAWPNLKER

-660 SPSEIAA
+660 SPGEIAA

-684 RSRAKSRVLV
+684 RTRANSRLLV
-694 TAIQAEDLQPSRFFD
+694 TAVQAEDLQPSRFFD
-709 ELYEELYGI
+709 EIYEEIYGV
-718 SADEGDHA
+718 SSDEGEHA
-726 TPERAL
+726 TSERAL
-732 TSQALISEL
+732 TPQALISQL
-741 RRTLENGESENKDF
+741 RRVLEGGVEGDKEF
-755 AASLLKTLASEGF
+755 AASLLKSLASEGF
-768 AAANPSTWLGA
+768 SSANPSTWLGA
-779 KALSSDLPVV
+779 RPLSSEAPVV
-789 PSDQS
+789 AKDQS

-817 GAKDG
+817 GARDG
-822 DSTAQLLGT
+822 DSTSQLLGT
-831 AIHALARMAADDA
+831 AIHALARMAADD
-844 SLTLE
+844 STLTLE
-849 GAIEKLTQSWSIV
+849 EAIEKLTDSWSIV
-862 DQNVGWFKDVQL
+862 DQSVGWFKEAQL
-874 GKARDML
+874 LEARAML
-881 ERFFEWH
+881 KRFFDWH
-888 RLNPREIVAVEESFK
+888 RENEREIVAVEEKFK

-921 GQTLHVVDLK
+921 GKSLHVVDLK
-931 TGKTAIS
+931 TGATAIS
-938 EKDALQHKQLAAYQ
+938 PADALEHKQLAAYQ
-952 LAIMDGGFKHLSEIE
+952 LAVMEGGFAAVSDIKE
-967 KSGGAELLFV
+967 SGGAQLLFV
-977 GGDRVDA
+977 AGDRADA
-984 ALRTQPTVE
+984 ALRTQPTVD
-993 RDVIAS
+993 RNAVAAQ
-999 EIERAAEGMGADTFT
+999 IESAADGMSANQFT

-1020 CRTCSVKIICP
+1020 CRTCSVKLICP
-1031 LQAHGRSLIE
+1031 LQANGRSVIE

>member
-1 MRDNEGFT
+1 M
-9 ELEFKTKIAKNPD
+9 A
-22 FVGAIGLD
+22 A
-30 SPVAPNLKLVRRAL
+30 NLKLVRRAIA
-44 VVPTFAVDAA
+44 VPTFNSDSA
-54 QDEVISFRG
+54 QEEVISFRG

-68 GGAGTGKTST
+68 GKAGSGKTTT

-93 NSLLII
+93 NTVLII

-143 EDPIYILV
+143 EDPMYILV

-156 DAFISEMLESGFDKS
+156 DAFIGEMLESGFDKS
-171 SWHPDLVLAKTTKGF
+171 AWHEDLDLAKKTKGF

-199 LGLFPEDLKRLAHEM
+199 LGLLPEDLKQLAHEM
-214 NEPYWNGA
+214 NEPYWKGA
-222 AEFWASYADVM
+222 AEFWASYVDVM

-247 DPSAIIVEAIHRLKS
+247 DPSAIIVEAINRLKS
-262 EPLILAKYRG
+262 SPELLSKYRS
-272 MFSTIL
+272 MFTTIL

-284 SDASQ
+284 SDKSQ
-289 RELLELIAPA
+289 RELLDLIAPK
-299 DLVLFVD
+299 DTIFFLD
-306 AASAVGRFRGAD
+306 AESAVGRFRGAD

-323 RYVREKTST
+323 RYVRENTST

-341 FAGERVEEAVK
+341 FNGDRVEEAAK
-352 LASHAEAAQFI
+352 LASHAEAAQYI
-363 AHELKRAYLH
+363 AHALKRSYLH
-373 DGLAWSEMA
+373 DGLPWSEMA

-387 PGLQVAAIQRAFA
+387 PGLQVAALQRALA

-406 GVDAGALALA
+406 SVDAGALALA

-430 ALRPQLLTPAN
+430 ALRPHLLTPGN
-441 WERIESVLLSEFCGA
+441 WERIEAVLLSEFCGA
-456 DAIELRQIRVKLAKE
+456 DALELRQIRVKLAKE
-471 RLDGDSKT
+471 RIDGDSKT

-486 LIEDPTI
+486 LIDDPTI
-493 SVDSEFRAFARLRD
+493 SVDSEFRPFARLRD

-514 ASRGEVSDIFWA
+514 ASRGDVSDVLWA

-533 YNGAKISL
+533 YNGARISL

-575 ERAPGARATSFIDQ
+575 ERAPGARATTFIDQ
-589 LFDERILSDAIFSK
+589 LFEERILSDAIFSK
-603 AQKENVVSLLTVHAA
+603 AQKENVVSLLTVHSA
-618 KGLEWEFVVL
+618 KGLEWKFVAL
-628 AGVQEGAWPNLKER
+628 AGLQEGAWPNLKER

-660 SPSEIAA
+660 SPGEIAA

-684 RSRAKSRVLV
+684 RTRANSRLLV
-694 TAIQAEDLQPSRFFD
+694 TAVQAEDLQPSRFFD
-709 ELYEELYGI
+709 EIYEEIYGV
-718 SADEGDHA
+718 SSDEGEHA
-726 TPERAL
+726 TSERAL
-732 TSQALISEL
+732 TPHALISQL
-741 RRTLENGESENKDF
+741 RRVLEGGVEGDKEF
-755 AASLLKTLASEGF
+755 AASLLKSLASEGF
-768 AAANPSTWLGA
+768 SSANPSTWLGA
-779 KALSSDLPVV
+779 RPLSSEAPVV
-789 PSDQS
+789 AKDQS

-817 GAKDG
+817 GARDG

-831 AIHALARMAADDA
+831 AIHALARMAADD
-844 SLTLE
+844 STLTLE
-849 GAIEKLTQSWSIV
+849 EAIEKLTDSWSIV
-862 DQNVGWFKDVQL
+862 DQSVGWFKEAQL
-874 GKARDML
+874 LEARAML
-881 ERFFEWH
+881 KRFFDWH
-888 RLNPREIVAVEESFK
+888 RENEREIVAVEEKFK

-921 GQTLHVVDLK
+921 GKSLHVVDLK
-931 TGKTAIS
+931 TGATAIS
-938 EKDALQHKQLAAYQ
+938 PADALEHKQLAAYQ
-952 LAIMDGGFKHLSEIE
+952 LAVMEGGFAAVSDIKE
-967 KSGGAELLFV
+967 SGGAQLLFV
-977 GGDRVDA
+977 AGDRADA
-984 ALRTQPTVE
+984 ALRTQPTVD
-993 RDVIAS
+993 RNAVAAQ
-999 EIERAAEGMGADTFT
+999 IESAADGMSANQFT

-1020 CRTCSVKIICP
+1020 CRTCSVKLICP
-1031 LQAHGRSLIE
+1031 LQANGRSVIE

>member
-1 MRDNEGFT
+1 M
-9 ELEFKTKIAKNPD
+9 A
-22 FVGAIGLD
+22 A
-30 SPVAPNLKLVRRAL
+30 NLKLVRRAIA
-44 VVPTFAVDAA
+44 VPTFTSDSA
-54 QDEVISFRG
+54 QEEVISFRG

-68 GGAGTGKTST
+68 GKAGCGKTTT
-78 LIRSALSRMDAGQDP
+78 LIRAALSRMDAGQDP
-93 NSLLII
+93 NTVLII

-143 EDPIYILV
+143 EDPMYILV

-171 SWHPDLVLAKTTKGF
+171 AWHEDLDLARKTKGF

-199 LGLFPEDLKRLAHEM
+199 LGLLPEDLKRLAHEM

-222 AEFWASYADVM
+222 ADFWASYVDVM

-247 DPSAIIVEAIHRLKS
+247 DPSAIIVEAINRLKS
-262 EPLILAKYRG
+262 SPELLSKYRS
-272 MFSTIL
+272 MFTTIL

-284 SDASQ
+284 SDKSQ
-289 RELLELIAPA
+289 RELLELIAPS
-299 DLVLFVD
+299 DTIFFLD
-306 AASAVGRFRGAD
+306 AESAVGRFRGAD

-323 RYVREKTST
+323 RYVREKTSK
-332 QITLEKVHR
+332 QITLEKGHR
-341 FAGERVEEAVK
+341 FIGERVEEAAK
-352 LASHAEAAQFI
+352 LASHAEAAQYI
-363 AHELKRAYLH
+363 AHALKRSYLH
-373 DGLAWSEMA
+373 DGLPWSEMA

-387 PGLQVAAIQRAFA
+387 PGLQVAALQRALA

-406 GVDAGALALA
+406 SVDAGALALA

-430 ALRPQLLTPAN
+430 ALRPHLLTPGN
-441 WERIESVLLSEFCGA
+441 WERIEAVLLSEFCGA
-456 DAIELRQIRVKLAKE
+456 DALELRQIRVKLAKE
-471 RLDGDSKT
+471 RIDGESKT

-493 SVDSEFRAFARLRD
+493 SVDSEFRPFARLRD
-507 LLVAARK
+507 LLVAARN
-514 ASRGEVSDIFWA
+514 ASRGDVSDVLWA

-575 ERAPGARATSFIDQ
+575 ERAPGARATTFIDQ
-589 LFDERILSDAIFSK
+589 LFEERILSDAIFSK

-618 KGLEWEFVVL
+618 KGLEWNFVAL
-628 AGVQEGAWPNLKER
+628 AGLQEGAWPNLKER

-667 SASYGLMKDER
+667 SASYGLIKDER

-684 RSRAKSRVLV
+684 RTRAKSRLLV
-694 TAIQAEDLQPSRFFD
+694 TAVQAEDLQPSRFFD
-709 ELYEELYGI
+709 ELYEEIYGI
-718 SADEGDHA
+718 SSDEGEHA
-726 TPERAL
+726 TSERAL
-732 TSQALISEL
+732 TPQALISQL
-741 RRTLENGESENKDF
+741 RRVLEGGAEGDKEF
-755 AASLLKTLASEGF
+755 AASLLKSLASEGF
-768 AAANPSTWLGA
+768 SSANPSTWLGA
-779 KALSSDLPVV
+779 RPLSSDAPVV
-789 PSDQS
+789 AQDQS

-817 GAKDG
+817 GARDG

-831 AIHALARMAADDA
+831 AIHALARMAADD
-844 SLTLE
+844 STLTLE
-849 GAIEKLTQSWSIV
+849 EAIVKLTASWSIV
-862 DQNVGWFKDVQL
+862 DQSVGWFKEAQL
-874 GKARDML
+874 VEARAML
-881 ERFFEWH
+881 KRFFDWH
-888 RLNPREIVAVEESFK
+888 RENKREIVAVEEKFK
-903 IEIGRAILSGS
+903 VEIGRAILSGS

-921 GQTLHVVDLK
+921 GTSLHVVDLK
-931 TGKTAIS
+931 TGATAIS
-938 EKDALQHKQLAAYQ
+938 PADALEHKQLAAYQ
-952 LAIMDGGFKHLSEIE
+952 LAVMEGGFAAVTDIK

-977 GGDRVDA
+977 AGDRADA
-984 ALRTQPTVE
+984 AHRSQPTVD
-993 RDVIAS
+993 RDAVAA
-999 EIERAAEGMGADTFT
+999 EIESAAEGMSANQFT

-1020 CRTCSVKIICP
+1020 CRTCSVKLICP
-1031 LQAHGRSLIE
+1031 LQANGRSVIE

>member
-1 MRDNEGFT
+1 M
-9 ELEFKTKIAKNPD
+9 A
-22 FVGAIGLD
+22 A
-30 SPVAPNLKLVRRAL
+30 NLKLVRRAIA
-44 VVPTFAVDAA
+44 VPTFTSDSA
-54 QDEVISFRG
+54 QEEVISFRG

-68 GGAGTGKTST
+68 GKAGCGKTTT
-78 LIRSALSRMDAGQDP
+78 LIRAALSRMDAGQDP
-93 NSLLII
+93 NTVLII

-143 EDPIYILV
+143 EDPMYILV

-171 SWHPDLVLAKTTKGF
+171 AWHEDLDLARKTKGF

-199 LGLFPEDLKRLAHEM
+199 LGLLPEDLKRLAHEM

-222 AEFWASYADVM
+222 ADFWASYVDVM

-247 DPSAIIVEAIHRLKS
+247 DPSAIIVEAINRLKS
-262 EPLILAKYRG
+262 SPELLSKYRS
-272 MFSTIL
+272 MFTTIL

-284 SDASQ
+284 SDKSQ
-289 RELLELIAPA
+289 RELLELIAPS
-299 DLVLFVD
+299 DTIFFLD
-306 AASAVGRFRGAD
+306 AESAVGRFRGAD

-323 RYVREKTST
+323 RYVREKTSK
-332 QITLEKVHR
+332 QITLEKGHR
-341 FAGERVEEAVK
+341 FIGERVEEAAK
-352 LASHAEAAQFI
+352 LASHAEAAQYI
-363 AHELKRAYLH
+363 AHALKRSYLH
-373 DGLAWSEMA
+373 DGLPWSEMA

-387 PGLQVAAIQRAFA
+387 PGLQVAALQRALA

-406 GVDAGALALA
+406 SVDAGALALA

-430 ALRPQLLTPAN
+430 ALRPHLLTPGN
-441 WERIESVLLSEFCGA
+441 WERIEAVLLSEFCGA
-456 DAIELRQIRVKLAKE
+456 DALELRQIRVKLAKE
-471 RLDGDSKT
+471 RVDGESKT

-493 SVDSEFRAFARLRD
+493 SVDSEFRPFARLRD

-514 ASRGEVSDIFWA
+514 ASRGDVSDVLWA

-575 ERAPGARATSFIDQ
+575 ERAPGARATTFIDQ
-589 LFDERILSDAIFSK
+589 LFEERILSDAIFSK

-618 KGLEWEFVVL
+618 KGLEWNFVAL
-628 AGVQEGAWPNLKER
+628 AGLQEGAWPNLKER

-667 SASYGLMKDER
+667 SASYGLIKDER

-684 RSRAKSRVLV
+684 RTRAKSRLLV
-694 TAIQAEDLQPSRFFD
+694 TAVQAEDLQPSRFFD
-709 ELYEELYGI
+709 ELYEEIYGI
-718 SADEGDHA
+718 SSDEGEHA
-726 TPERAL
+726 TSERAL
-732 TSQALISEL
+732 TPQALISQL
-741 RRTLENGESENKDF
+741 RRVLEGGAEGDKEF
-755 AASLLKTLASEGF
+755 AASLLKSLASEGF
-768 AAANPSTWLGA
+768 SSANPSTWLGA
-779 KALSSDLPVV
+779 RPLSSDAPVV
-789 PSDQS
+789 AQDQS

-817 GAKDG
+817 GARDG

-831 AIHALARMAADDA
+831 AIHALARMAADD
-844 SLTLE
+844 STLTLE
-849 GAIEKLTQSWSIV
+849 EAIVKLTASWSIV
-862 DQNVGWFKDVQL
+862 DQSVGWFKEAQL
-874 GKARDML
+874 VEARAML
-881 ERFFEWH
+881 KRFFDWH
-888 RLNPREIVAVEESFK
+888 RENKREIVAVEEKFK
-903 IEIGRAILSGS
+903 VEIGRAILSGS

-921 GQTLHVVDLK
+921 GTSLHVVDLK
-931 TGKTAIS
+931 TGATAIS
-938 EKDALQHKQLAAYQ
+938 AAETLEHKQLAAYQ
-952 LAIMDGGFKHLSEIE
+952 LAVMEGGFAAVTDIK

-977 GGDRVDA
+977 AGDRADA
-984 ALRTQPTVE
+984 AHRSQPTVD
-993 RDVIAS
+993 RDAVAA
-999 EIERAAEGMGADTFT
+999 EIESAAEGMSANQFT

-1020 CRTCSVKIICP
+1020 CRTCSVKLICP
-1031 LQAHGRSLIE
+1031 LQANGRSVIE

>member
-1 MRDNEGFT
+1 M
-9 ELEFKTKIAKNPD
+9 A
-22 FVGAIGLD
+22 A
-30 SPVAPNLKLVRRAL
+30 NLKLVRRAIA
-44 VVPTFAVDAA
+44 VPTFTSDSA
-54 QDEVISFRG
+54 QEEVISFRG

-68 GGAGTGKTST
+68 GKAGSGKTTT
-78 LIRSALSRMDAGQDP
+78 LIRAALSRMDVGQDP
-93 NSLLII
+93 NTVLII

-143 EDPIYILV
+143 EDPMYILV

-171 SWHPDLVLAKTTKGF
+171 AWHEDLDLARKTKGF

-199 LGLFPEDLKRLAHEM
+199 LGLLPEDLKRLAHEM

-222 AEFWASYADVM
+222 ADFWASYVDVM

-247 DPSAIIVEAIHRLKS
+247 DPSAIIVEAINRLKS
-262 EPLILAKYRG
+262 SPELLSKYRS
-272 MFSTIL
+272 MFTTIL

-284 SDASQ
+284 SDKSQ
-289 RELLELIAPA
+289 RELLELIAPK
-299 DLVLFVD
+299 DTIFFLD
-306 AASAVGRFRGAD
+306 AESAVGRFRGAD
-318 PDSVE
+318 PDSIE
-323 RYVREKTST
+323 RYVREKTSK
-332 QITLEKVHR
+332 QITLEKGHR
-341 FAGERVEEAVK
+341 FIGERVEEAAK
-352 LASHAEAAQFI
+352 LASHAEAAQYI
-363 AHELKRAYLH
+363 AHALKRSYLH
-373 DGLAWSEMA
+373 DGLPWSEMA

-387 PGLQVAAIQRAFA
+387 PGLQVAALQRALA

-406 GVDAGALALA
+406 SVDAGALALA

-430 ALRPQLLTPAN
+430 ALRPHFLTPGN
-441 WERIESVLLSEFCGA
+441 WERIEAVLLSEFCGA
-456 DAIELRQIRVKLAKE
+456 DALELRQIRVKLAKE
-471 RLDGDSKT
+471 RIDGESKT

-493 SVDSEFRAFARLRD
+493 SVDSEFRPFARLRD
-507 LLVAARK
+507 LLVAARN
-514 ASRGEVSDIFWA
+514 ASRGDVSDVLWA

-575 ERAPGARATSFIDQ
+575 ERAPGARATTFIDQ
-589 LFDERILSDAIFSK
+589 LFEERILSDAIFSK

-618 KGLEWEFVVL
+618 KGLEWNFVAL
-628 AGVQEGAWPNLKER
+628 AGLQEGAWPNLKER

-667 SASYGLMKDER
+667 SASYGLIKDER

-684 RSRAKSRVLV
+684 RTRAKSRLLV
-694 TAIQAEDLQPSRFFD
+694 TAVQAEDLQPSRFFD
-709 ELYEELYGI
+709 ELYEEIYGI
-718 SADEGDHA
+718 SSDEGEHA
-726 TPERAL
+726 TSERAL
-732 TSQALISEL
+732 TPQALISQL
-741 RRTLENGESENKDF
+741 RRVLEGGAEGDKEF
-755 AASLLKTLASEGF
+755 AASLLKSLASEGF
-768 AAANPSTWLGA
+768 SSANPSTWLGA
-779 KALSSDLPVV
+779 RPLSSDAPVV
-789 PSDQS
+789 AQDQS

-817 GAKDG
+817 GARDG

-831 AIHALARMAADDA
+831 AIHALARMAADD
-844 SLTLE
+844 STLTLE
-849 GAIEKLTQSWSIV
+849 EAIVKLTASWSIV
-862 DQNVGWFKDVQL
+862 DQSVGWFKEAQL
-874 GKARDML
+874 VEARAML
-881 ERFFEWH
+881 KRFFDWH
-888 RLNPREIVAVEESFK
+888 RENKREIVAVEEKFK
-903 IEIGRAILSGS
+903 VEIGRAILSGS

-921 GQTLHVVDLK
+921 GTSLHVVDLK
-931 TGKTAIS
+931 TGATAIS
-938 EKDALQHKQLAAYQ
+938 AAETLEHKQLAAYQ
-952 LAIMDGGFKHLSEIE
+952 LAVMEGGFAAVTDIK

-977 GGDRVDA
+977 AGDRADA
-984 ALRTQPTVE
+984 AHRSQPTVD
-993 RDVIAS
+993 RDAVAA
-999 EIERAAEGMGADTFT
+999 EIESAAEGMSANQFT

-1020 CRTCSVKIICP
+1020 CRTCSVKLICP
-1031 LQAHGRSLIE
+1031 LQANGRSVIE

>member
-1 MRDNEGFT
+1 M
-9 ELEFKTKIAKNPD
+9 A
-22 FVGAIGLD
+22 A
-30 SPVAPNLKLVRRAL
+30 NLKLVRRAIA
-44 VVPTFAVDAA
+44 VPTFTSDSA
-54 QDEVISFRG
+54 QEEVISFRG

-68 GGAGTGKTST
+68 GKAGCGKTTT
-78 LIRSALSRMDAGQDP
+78 LIRAALSRMDAGQDP
-93 NSLLII
+93 NTVLII

-143 EDPIYILV
+143 EDPMYILV

-171 SWHPDLVLAKTTKGF
+171 AWHEDLDLARKTKGF

-199 LGLFPEDLKRLAHEM
+199 LGLLPEDLKRLAHEM

-222 AEFWASYADVM
+222 ADFWASYVDVM

-247 DPSAIIVEAIHRLKS
+247 DPSAIIVEAINRLKS
-262 EPLILAKYRG
+262 SPELLSKYRS
-272 MFSTIL
+272 MFTTIL

-284 SDASQ
+284 SDKSQ
-289 RELLELIAPA
+289 RELLELIAPK
-299 DLVLFVD
+299 DTIFFLD
-306 AASAVGRFRGAD
+306 AESAVGRFRGAD
-318 PDSVE
+318 PDSIE
-323 RYVREKTST
+323 RYVREKTSK
-332 QITLEKVHR
+332 QITLEKGHR
-341 FAGERVEEAVK
+341 FIGERVEEAAK
-352 LASHAEAAQFI
+352 LASHAEAAQYI
-363 AHELKRAYLH
+363 AHALKRSYLH
-373 DGLAWSEMA
+373 DGLPWSEMA

-387 PGLQVAAIQRAFA
+387 PGLQVAALQRALA

-406 GVDAGALALA
+406 SVDAGALALA

-430 ALRPQLLTPAN
+430 ALRPHLLTPGN
-441 WERIESVLLSEFCGA
+441 WERIEAVLLSEFCGA
-456 DAIELRQIRVKLAKE
+456 DALELRQIRVKLAKE
-471 RLDGDSKT
+471 RIDGESKT

-493 SVDSEFRAFARLRD
+493 SVDSEFRPFARLRD

-514 ASRGEVSDIFWA
+514 ASRGDVSDVLWA

-575 ERAPGARATSFIDQ
+575 ERAPGARATTFIDQ
-589 LFDERILSDAIFSK
+589 LFEERILSDAIFSK

-618 KGLEWEFVVL
+618 KGLEWNFVAL
-628 AGVQEGAWPNLKER
+628 AGLQEGAWPNLKER

-667 SASYGLMKDER
+667 SASYGLIKDER

-684 RSRAKSRVLV
+684 RTRAKSRLLV
-694 TAIQAEDLQPSRFFD
+694 TAVQAEDLQPSRFFD
-709 ELYEELYGI
+709 ELYEEIYGI
-718 SADEGDHA
+718 SSDEGEHA
-726 TPERAL
+726 TSERAL
-732 TSQALISEL
+732 TPQALISQL
-741 RRTLENGESENKDF
+741 RRVLEGGAEGDKEF
-755 AASLLKTLASEGF
+755 AASLLKSLASEGF
-768 AAANPSTWLGA
+768 SSANPSTWLGA
-779 KALSSDLPVV
+779 RPLSSDAPVV
-789 PSDQS
+789 AQDQS

-817 GAKDG
+817 GARDG

-831 AIHALARMAADDA
+831 AIHALARMAADD
-844 SLTLE
+844 STLTLE
-849 GAIEKLTQSWSIV
+849 EAIVKLTASWSIV
-862 DQNVGWFKDVQL
+862 DQSVGWFKEAQL
-874 GKARDML
+874 VEARAML
-881 ERFFEWH
+881 KRFFDWH
-888 RLNPREIVAVEESFK
+888 RENKREIVAVEEKFK
-903 IEIGRAILSGS
+903 VEIGRAILSGS

-921 GQTLHVVDLK
+921 GTSLHVVDLK
-931 TGKTAIS
+931 TGATAIS
-938 EKDALQHKQLAAYQ
+938 AAETLEHKQLAAYQ
-952 LAIMDGGFKHLSEIE
+952 LAVMEGGFAAVTDIK

-977 GGDRVDA
+977 AGDRADA
-984 ALRTQPTVE
+984 AHRSQPTVD
-993 RDVIAS
+993 RDAVAA
-999 EIERAAEGMGADTFT
+999 EIESAAEGMSANQFT

-1020 CRTCSVKIICP
+1020 CRTCSVKLICP
-1031 LQAHGRSLIE
+1031 LQANGRSVIE

>member
-1 MRDNEGFT
+1 M
-9 ELEFKTKIAKNPD
+9 A
-22 FVGAIGLD
+22 A
-30 SPVAPNLKLVRRAL
+30 NLKLVRRAIA
-44 VVPTFAVDAA
+44 VPTFNSDSA
-54 QDEVISFRG
+54 QEEVISFRG

-68 GGAGTGKTST
+68 GKAGSGKTTT

-93 NSLLII
+93 NTVLII

-143 EDPIYILV
+143 EDPMYILV

-156 DAFISEMLESGFDKS
+156 DAFIGEMLESGFDKS
-171 SWHPDLVLAKTTKGF
+171 AWHEDLDLAKKTKGF

-199 LGLFPEDLKRLAHEM
+199 LGLLPEDLKQLAHEM
-214 NEPYWNGA
+214 NEPYWKGA
-222 AEFWASYADVM
+222 AEFWASYVDVM

-247 DPSAIIVEAIHRLKS
+247 DPSAIIVEAINRLKS
-262 EPLILAKYRG
+262 SPELLSKYRS
-272 MFSTIL
+272 MFTTIL

-284 SDASQ
+284 SDKSQ
-289 RELLELIAPA
+289 RELLDLIAPK
-299 DLVLFVD
+299 DTIFFLD
-306 AASAVGRFRGAD
+306 AESAVGRFRGAD

-323 RYVREKTST
+323 RYVRENTST

-341 FAGERVEEAVK
+341 FNGDRVEEAAK
-352 LASHAEAAQFI
+352 LASHAEAAQYI
-363 AHELKRAYLH
+363 AHALKRSYLH
-373 DGLAWSEMA
+373 DGLPWSEMA

-387 PGLQVAAIQRAFA
+387 PGLQVAALQRALA

-406 GVDAGALALA
+406 SVDAGALALA

-430 ALRPQLLTPAN
+430 ALRPHLLTPGN
-441 WERIESVLLSEFCGA
+441 WERIEAVLLSEFCGA
-456 DAIELRQIRVKLAKE
+456 DALELRQIRVKLAKE
-471 RLDGDSKT
+471 RIDGDSKT

-486 LIEDPTI
+486 LIDDPTI
-493 SVDSEFRAFARLRD
+493 SVDSEFRPFARLRD

-514 ASRGEVSDIFWA
+514 ASRGDVSDVLWA

-533 YNGAKISL
+533 YNGARISL

-575 ERAPGARATSFIDQ
+575 ERAPGARATTFIDQ
-589 LFDERILSDAIFSK
+589 LFEERILSDAIFSK
-603 AQKENVVSLLTVHAA
+603 AQKENVVSLLTVHSA
-618 KGLEWEFVVL
+618 KGLEWKFVAL
-628 AGVQEGAWPNLKER
+628 AGLQEGAWPNLKER

-660 SPSEIAA
+660 SPGEIAA

-684 RSRAKSRVLV
+684 RTRANSRLLV
-694 TAIQAEDLQPSRFFD
+694 TAVQAEDLQPSRFFD
-709 ELYEELYGI
+709 EIYEEIYGV
-718 SADEGDHA
+718 SSDEGEHA
-726 TPERAL
+726 TSERAL
-732 TSQALISEL
+732 TPQALISQL
-741 RRTLENGESENKDF
+741 RRVLEGGVEGDKEF
-755 AASLLKTLASEGF
+755 AASLLKSLASEGF
-768 AAANPSTWLGA
+768 SSANPSTWLGA
-779 KALSSDLPVV
+779 RPLSSEAPVV
-789 PSDQS
+789 AKDQS

-817 GAKDG
+817 GARDG

-831 AIHALARMAADDA
+831 AIHALARMAADD
-844 SLTLE
+844 STLTLE
-849 GAIEKLTQSWSIV
+849 EAIEKLTDSWSIV
-862 DQNVGWFKDVQL
+862 DQSVGWFKEAQL
-874 GKARDML
+874 LEARAML
-881 ERFFEWH
+881 KRFFDWH
-888 RLNPREIVAVEESFK
+888 RENEREIVAVEEKFK

-921 GQTLHVVDLK
+921 GKSLHVVDLK
-931 TGKTAIS
+931 TGATAIS
-938 EKDALQHKQLAAYQ
+938 PADALEHKQLAAYQ
-952 LAIMDGGFKHLSEIE
+952 LAVMEGGFAAVSDIKE
-967 KSGGAELLFV
+967 SGGAQLLFV
-977 GGDRVDA
+977 AGDRADA
-984 ALRTQPTVE
+984 ALRTQPTVD
-993 RDVIAS
+993 RKAVAAQ
-999 EIERAAEGMGADTFT
+999 IESAADGMSANQFT

-1020 CRTCSVKIICP
+1020 CRTCSVKLICP
-1031 LQAHGRSLIE
+1031 LQANGRSVIE

>member
-1 MRDNEGFT
+1 M
-9 ELEFKTKIAKNPD
+9 A
-22 FVGAIGLD
+22 A
-30 SPVAPNLKLVRRAL
+30 NLKLVRRAIA
-44 VVPTFAVDAA
+44 VPTFTSDSA
-54 QDEVISFRG
+54 QGEVISFRG

-68 GGAGTGKTST
+68 GKAGCGKTTT
-78 LIRSALSRMDAGQDP
+78 LIRAALSRMDAGQDP
-93 NSLLII
+93 NTVLII
-99 TYGRESASIIRDQIA
+99 TYGRESASIIRDQFA

-143 EDPIYILV
+143 EDPMYILV

-171 SWHPDLVLAKTTKGF
+171 AWHEDLDLARKTKGF

-199 LGLFPEDLKRLAHEM
+199 LGLLPEDLKRLAHEM

-222 AEFWASYADVM
+222 ADFWASYVDVM

-247 DPSAIIVEAIHRLKS
+247 DPSAIIVEAINRLKS
-262 EPLILAKYRG
+262 SPELLSKYRS
-272 MFSTIL
+272 MFTTIL

-284 SDASQ
+284 SDKSQ
-289 RELLELIAPA
+289 RELLELIAPK
-299 DLVLFVD
+299 DTIFFLD
-306 AASAVGRFRGAD
+306 AESAVGRFRGAD
-318 PDSVE
+318 PDSIE
-323 RYVREKTST
+323 RYVREKTSK
-332 QITLEKVHR
+332 QITLEKGHR
-341 FAGERVEEAVK
+341 FIGERVEEAAK
-352 LASHAEAAQFI
+352 LASHAEAAQYI
-363 AHELKRAYLH
+363 AHALKRSYLH
-373 DGLAWSEMA
+373 DGLPWSEMA

-387 PGLQVAAIQRAFA
+387 PGLQVAALQRALA

-406 GVDAGALALA
+406 SVDAGALALA
-416 DNPAVR
+416 YNPAVR

-430 ALRPQLLTPAN
+430 ALRPHLLTPGN
-441 WERIESVLLSEFCGA
+441 WERIEAVLLSEFCGA
-456 DAIELRQIRVKLAKE
+456 DALELRQIRVKLAKE
-471 RLDGDSKT
+471 RIDGESKT

-493 SVDSEFRAFARLRD
+493 SVDSEFRPFARLRD

-514 ASRGEVSDIFWA
+514 ASRGDVSDVLWA

-575 ERAPGARATSFIDQ
+575 ERAPGARATTFIDQ
-589 LFDERILSDAIFSK
+589 LFEERILSDAIFSK

-618 KGLEWEFVVL
+618 KGLEWNFVAL
-628 AGVQEGAWPNLKER
+628 AGLQEGAWPNLKER

-667 SASYGLMKDER
+667 SASYGLIKDER

-684 RSRAKSRVLV
+684 RTRAKSRLLV
-694 TAIQAEDLQPSRFFD
+694 TAVQAEDLQPSRFFD
-709 ELYEELYGI
+709 ELYEEIYGI
-718 SADEGDHA
+718 SSDEGEHA
-726 TPERAL
+726 TSERAL
-732 TSQALISEL
+732 TPQALISQL
-741 RRTLENGESENKDF
+741 RRVLEGGAEGDKEF
-755 AASLLKTLASEGF
+755 AASLLKSLASEGF
-768 AAANPSTWLGA
+768 SSANPSTWLGA
-779 KALSSDLPVV
+779 RPLSSDAPVV
-789 PSDQS
+789 AQDQS

-817 GAKDG
+817 GARDG

-831 AIHALARMAADDA
+831 AIHALARMAADD
-844 SLTLE
+844 STLTLE
-849 GAIEKLTQSWSIV
+849 EAIVKLTASWSIV
-862 DQNVGWFKDVQL
+862 DQSVGWFKEAQL
-874 GKARDML
+874 VEARAML
-881 ERFFEWH
+881 KRFFDWH
-888 RLNPREIVAVEESFK
+888 RENKREIVAVEEKFK
-903 IEIGRAILSGS
+903 VEIGRAILSGS

-921 GQTLHVVDLK
+921 GTSLHVVDLK
-931 TGKTAIS
+931 TGATAIS
-938 EKDALQHKQLAAYQ
+938 AAETLEHKQLAAYQ
-952 LAIMDGGFKHLSEIE
+952 LAVMEGGFAAVTDIK

-977 GGDRVDA
+977 AGDRADA
-984 ALRTQPTVE
+984 AHRSQPTVD
-993 RDVIAS
+993 RDAVAA
-999 EIERAAEGMGADTFT
+999 EIESAAEGMSANQFT

-1020 CRTCSVKIICP
+1020 CRTCSVKLICP
-1031 LQAHGRSLIE
+1031 LQANGRSVIE

>member
-1 MRDNEGFT
+1 M
-9 ELEFKTKIAKNPD
+9 A
-22 FVGAIGLD
+22 A
-30 SPVAPNLKLVRRAL
+30 NLKLVRRAIA
-44 VVPTFAVDAA
+44 VPTFTSDSA
-54 QDEVISFRG
+54 QEEVISFRG

-68 GGAGTGKTST
+68 GKAGCGKTTT
-78 LIRSALSRMDAGQDP
+78 LIRAALSRMDAGQDP
-93 NSLLII
+93 NTVLII

-143 EDPIYILV
+143 EDPMYILV

-171 SWHPDLVLAKTTKGF
+171 AWHEDLDLARKTKGF

-199 LGLFPEDLKRLAHEM
+199 LGLLPEDLKRLAHEM

-222 AEFWASYADVM
+222 ADFWASYVDVM

-247 DPSAIIVEAIHRLKS
+247 DPSAIIVEAINRLKS
-262 EPLILAKYRG
+262 SPELLSKYRS
-272 MFSTIL
+272 MFTTIL

-284 SDASQ
+284 SDKSQ
-289 RELLELIAPA
+289 RELLELIAPK
-299 DLVLFVD
+299 DTIFFLD
-306 AASAVGRFRGAD
+306 AESAVGRFRGAD
-318 PDSVE
+318 PDSIE
-323 RYVREKTST
+323 RYVREKTSK
-332 QITLEKVHR
+332 QITLEKGHR
-341 FAGERVEEAVK
+341 FIGERVEEAAK
-352 LASHAEAAQFI
+352 LASHAEAAQYI
-363 AHELKRAYLH
+363 AHALKRSYLH
-373 DGLAWSEMA
+373 DGLPWSEMA

-387 PGLQVAAIQRAFA
+387 PGLQVAALQRALA

-406 GVDAGALALA
+406 SVDAGALALA

-430 ALRPQLLTPAN
+430 ALRPHFLTPGN
-441 WERIESVLLSEFCGA
+441 WERIEAVLLSEFCGA
-456 DAIELRQIRVKLAKE
+456 DALELRQIRVKLAKE
-471 RLDGDSKT
+471 RIDGESKT

-493 SVDSEFRAFARLRD
+493 SVDSEFRPFARLRD
-507 LLVAARK
+507 LLVAARN
-514 ASRGEVSDIFWA
+514 ASRGDVSDVLWA

-575 ERAPGARATSFIDQ
+575 ERAPGARATTFIDQ
-589 LFDERILSDAIFSK
+589 LFEERIHSDAIFSK

-618 KGLEWEFVVL
+618 KGLEWNFVAL
-628 AGVQEGAWPNLKER
+628 AGLQEGAWPNLKER

-652 EAERTGLR
+652 EAERTDLR

-667 SASYGLMKDER
+667 SASYGLIKDER

-684 RSRAKSRVLV
+684 RTRAKSRLLV
-694 TAIQAEDLQPSRFFD
+694 TAVQAEDLQPSRFFD
-709 ELYEELYGI
+709 EIYEEIYGI
-718 SADEGDHA
+718 SSDEGEHA
-726 TPERAL
+726 TSERAL
-732 TSQALISEL
+732 TPQALISQL
-741 RRTLENGESENKDF
+741 RRVLEGGAEGDKEF
-755 AASLLKTLASEGF
+755 AASLLKSLASEGF
-768 AAANPSTWLGA
+768 SSANPSTWLGA
-779 KALSSDLPVV
+779 RPLSSDAPVV
-789 PSDQS
+789 AQDQS

-817 GAKDG
+817 GARDG

-831 AIHALARMAADDA
+831 AIHALARMAADD
-844 SLTLE
+844 STLTLE
-849 GAIEKLTQSWSIV
+849 EAIVKLTASWSIV
-862 DQNVGWFKDVQL
+862 DQSVGWFKEAQL
-874 GKARDML
+874 VEARAML
-881 ERFFEWH
+881 KRFFDWH
-888 RLNPREIVAVEESFK
+888 RENKREIVAVEEKFK
-903 IEIGRAILSGS
+903 VEIGRAILSGS

-921 GQTLHVVDLK
+921 GTSLHVVDLK
-931 TGKTAIS
+931 TGATAIS
-938 EKDALQHKQLAAYQ
+938 AAETLEHKQLAAYQ
-952 LAIMDGGFKHLSEIE
+952 LAVMEGGFAAVTDIK

-977 GGDRVDA
+977 AGDRADA
-984 ALRTQPTVE
+984 AHRSQPTVD
-993 RDVIAS
+993 RDAVAA
-999 EIERAAEGMGADTFT
+999 EIESAAEGMSANQFT

-1020 CRTCSVKIICP
+1020 CRTCSVKLICP
-1031 LQAHGRSLIE
+1031 LQANGRSVIE